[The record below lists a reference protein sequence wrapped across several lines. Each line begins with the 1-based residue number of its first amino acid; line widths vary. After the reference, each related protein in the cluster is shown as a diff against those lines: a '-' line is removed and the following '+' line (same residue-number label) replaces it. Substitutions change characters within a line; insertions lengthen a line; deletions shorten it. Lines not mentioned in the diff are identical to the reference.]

1 MKVVGLTGGIAS
13 GKSTVVKTIQ
23 SLDIPVID
31 CDLLARLVVEPTH
44 PAYHKLVK
52 HFGTVILQNQ
62 EMGQPLDRYKF
73 GTIIFPDPVQRRV
86 ANGIIHPAVRDEIL
100 KRLFK
105 YWIKG
110 TSLVVI
116 DVPLLLE
123 GELWRIV
130 SDVIVVYCPPEV
142 QLARIKSRDGL
153 SEEDALARIN
163 AQRPLIEKVD
173 YADHIIYN
181 TSDLE
186 SLNKATLKVMAALK
200 PNPFWTVLAYFP
212 PFTVVL
218 AGWVIAKRHLK
229 GDPRKTVGN
238 KGTDTSKASEPAA
251 AAAASAGSNAPA
263 HAS

>member
-1 MKVVGLTGGIAS
+1 MKVIGLTGGIAS
-13 GKSTVVKTIQ
+13 GKSTVVSTILT
-23 SLDIPVID
+23 LDIPVID
-31 CDLLARLVVEPTH
+31 CDKLARLVVEPTH
-44 PAYHKLVK
+44 PAYKKLVN

-62 EMGQPLDRYKF
+62 QMGQPLDRYKF
-73 GTIIFPDPVQRRV
+73 GTIIFPDAAQRRV
-86 ANGIIHPAVRDEIL
+86 ANSIIHPAVRDEIL

-130 SDVIVVYCPPEV
+130 SDVIVVYCPPEM

-153 SEEDALARIN
+153 SEEDALSRIN

-173 YADHIIYN
+173 YADHVIYN

-186 SLNKATLKVMAALK
+186 SLKQSTLKVMAAVK

-212 PFTVVL
+212 PFTAILIAWVV
-218 AGWVIAKRHLK
+218 GRRHFK
-229 GDPRKTVGN
+229 GDPRKTKP
-238 KGTDTSKASEPAA
+238 KGKDSTTATAS
-251 AAAASAGSNAPA
+251 SSSGSNTPA

>member
-13 GKSTVVKTIQ
+13 GKSTVSKTIQ
-23 SLDIPVID
+23 SLSIPLID

-44 PAYHKLVK
+44 PCYHKLVQ
-52 HFGTVILQNQ
+52 HFGTVILQSQ

-73 GTIIFPDPVQRRV
+73 GTIIFSDPVQRRV

-105 YWIKG
+105 LWIRG

-130 SDVIVVYCPPEV
+130 SEVIVVYCPPEV
-142 QLARIKSRDGL
+142 QLERIKSRDGL

-173 YADHIIYN
+173 YADHVIYN

-186 SLNKATLKVMAALK
+186 SLKTATLKVIDSIQ

-212 PFTVVL
+212 PFTILL
-218 AGWVIAKRHLK
+218 AGWVMAKRHFK
-229 GDPRKTVGN
+229 GDPRTMM
-238 KGTDTSKASEPAA
+238 DSKSKKEDSTTAA
-251 AAAASAGSNAPA
+251 AAAAAAQQQPA
-263 HAS
+263 SSS